1 MTILKHS
8 PHQSFQVSQIGESVA
23 LCSSLAGDRF
33 NWGNGT
39 ETLPA
44 MR

>member
-1 MTILKHS
+1 MSILQS
-8 PHQSFQVSQIGESVA
+8 PHQFFQVSQLYEGVAIG
-23 LCSSLAGDRF
+23 SSLAGDRF

-39 ETLPA
+39 ETSPT